1 MKKTGYKQIVLTVL
15 FVIGAIALLVLSYRG
30 ATSGDIIKSVVS
42 IIAIFFLKEFTKKGR
57 DETKRLK

>member
-30 ATSGDIIKSVVS
+30 ATSDDIIKSVVS
-42 IIAIFFLKEFTKKGR
+42 IIAIFFLKEFTKKGG

>member
-42 IIAIFFLKEFTKKGR
+42 IIAIFFPERVHKER
-57 DETKRLK
+57 QR

>member
-30 ATSGDIIKSVVS
+30 ATSDDITKSVVS

>member
-1 MKKTGYKQIVLTVL
+1 MKKTGYKQIVLTGL

-30 ATSGDIIKSVVS
+30 ATSDDIIKSVVS

>member
-30 ATSGDIIKSVVS
+30 ATSDDIIKSVVS
-42 IIAIFFLKEFTKKGR
+42 IIAIFFLKEFTKKGS

>member
-30 ATSGDIIKSVVS
+30 ATSDDIIKSVVS
-42 IIAIFFLKEFTKKGR
+42 IIAIFFLKEFTKIGR

>member
-30 ATSGDIIKSVVS
+30 ATSDDIIKSVVS

>member
-30 ATSGDIIKSVVS
+30 ATSDDIIKSVVS
-42 IIAIFFLKEFTKKGR
+42 IIAIFLLKEFTKKGR